1 MRKKFIL
8 IIAFSLCCQYM
19 TSQPTT
25 FSVFLEEDIFQD
37 YCAGHVIPFNID
49 STYIVFN
56 SYNSVQDGI
65 ELIKIN
71 KWGEVIWRK
80 LYVDEIGNGFA
91 YCYGHAFKTDSGFNH
106 IYFNYSEENMGGDA
120 SLLSFNEDGEKI
132 NYQTYGLYDTL
143 DIFKYG
149 SQTSDKGFIMGGFSR
164 RYSTLKMFIVKTD
177 ELGKEEWRKF
187 FKHPDTKVQ
196 KVNSIYEDHDGGY
209 IVGAWA
215 SESENFAFPK
225 EYSLVLKLNSEGEE
239 EWRKELEGNH
249 IRGCPVGIRPLKNE
263 QGYIVWSCDIGKT
276 TLKDTLYY
284 YIAKWDENYEEVW
297 RTELDPLF
305 EIYEVRELT
314 DGRFIACG
322 HRKAKGV
329 AEEWGF
335 SGWLALFNADGSM
348 IWSKD
353 YRYHHDKFEPDYAGE
368 NFLHDV
374 YPALDGGFIASGEHT
389 EYMKEHLNTL
399 WHPWVIKVDENG
411 CIAGY
416 PCEGD
421 SIYLGDG
428 PTIPVEEVW
437 LKQGFAFRVYP
448 NPVKGESL
456 QISYRL
462 PPSVKA
468 ARIELYTVTGHLV
481 KTQSL
486 AVAGEP
492 KVSVSSKGLASG
504 VYICNLVADGLV
516 VGMEKVLVF

>member
-1 MRKKFIL
+1 MKKQTIL
-8 IIAFSLCCQYM
+8 IFVFSLCYQYM

-25 FSVFLEEDIFQD
+25 FSVFLEEDIFQN
-37 YCAGHVIPFNID
+37 YCAGHTFPLLSD

-56 SYNSVQDGI
+56 SYSSINDGL

-80 LYVDEIGNGFA
+80 LYTDEIADGFSSCYGYAFPTPDGFA
-91 YCYGHAFKTDSGFNH
+91 YPHLDYSDEHKSYDATLLLLDKSGDKLAQ
-106 IYFNYSEENMGGDA
+106 YS
-120 SLLSFNEDGEKI
+120 
-132 NYQTYGLYDTL
+132 YGLPDTA
-143 DIFKYG
+143 DHFKYG
-149 SQTSDKGFIMGGFSR
+149 SQTSDEGFILGGYNYVYKFR
-164 RYSTLKMFIVKTD
+164 RMYIVKID
-177 ELGKEEWRKF
+177 KEGKAEWEKYF
-187 FKHPDTKVQ
+187 THKDTKAQ
-196 KVNSIYEDHDGGY
+196 KVDYIYEDYDGGY

-297 RTELDPLF
+297 RTDIDTYF
-305 EIYEVRELT
+305 EINQVRELD

-322 HRKAKGV
+322 YRKPIPAS
-329 AEEWGF
+329 AWGF

-399 WHPWVIKVDENG
+399 WHPWVLKVDENG

-437 LKQGFAFRVYP
+437 VKQGFAFRVYP
-448 NPVKGESL
+448 NPVQAESL

-468 ARIELYTVTGHLV
+468 ARIELYTVTGQLV

-486 AVAGEP
+486 AVAGDY
-492 KVSVSSKGLASG
+492 KASVSSKGLASG